1 MMFVVI
7 EMQVI
12 LVVGYD
18 SMLMNLSGVYV
29 LFFMCNIVIIK
40 DNFGYIGV
48 GEIFGGEKIC
58 KMLEDV
64 ILLVVGKTLGEYKNV
79 LMLVC
84 NIFVDCDVGGCGLQ
98 IFDLCIIIYV
108 VIGIEVVMLD
118 LLGQYLGVNVVL
130 LLGDG

>member
-64 ILLVVGKTLGEYKNV
+64 ILLVVGKMLGEYKNV